1 MSQFEIDKIRSWTNE
16 EISSPYL
23 LISQEDCT
31 LHLGYYAGMGTAD
44 STPIE
49 QLPPIYKEIIGA
61 WLESGLL
68 RQAGESFP
76 LYPGSHLFKRLILDC
91 SY

>member
-1 MSQFEIDKIRSWTNE
+1 MSQIEIGNIKSWTNE

-23 LISQEDCT
+23 LISQEDST

-61 WLESGLL
+61 WLESGVL

-76 LYPGSHLFKRLILDC
+76 LYPGSHMFKRLILDY